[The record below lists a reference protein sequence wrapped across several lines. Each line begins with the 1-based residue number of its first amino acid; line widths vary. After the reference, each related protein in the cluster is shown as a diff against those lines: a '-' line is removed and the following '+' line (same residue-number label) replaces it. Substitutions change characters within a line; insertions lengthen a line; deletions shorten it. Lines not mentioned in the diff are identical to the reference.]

1 MTEENYNYGSGQNQ
15 QGYQYQNQN
24 PYGGYQQGGYQ
35 QGGYQQVNA
44 NQAPPFAKPGTNLVW
59 AILTTILCCLPFG
72 IVSIVFASRVDGLWY
87 SGRYQEAKDSSR
99 KAGIWAIVSASVALL
114 GFIIYII
121 LIMTAVAGGV
131 SAGILEDLY

>member
-24 PYGGYQQGGYQ
+24 PYGGYQ

-114 GFIIYII
+114 GLIIYII
-121 LIMTAVAGGV
+121 LVVMAVAGGV